1 MQNLHLPDANTLVP
15 TVIEQTNRGER
26 AFDLFSRL
34 MTQRIIWLPADVNYA
49 SVQILQGSLLHLD
62 SEDAEKPIH
71 FYINSPGGSVY
82 DGNGLLDTIDLV
94 KAPVYTYCAGLAA
107 SFGASLL
114 ASGEP
119 GYRHVTRRSRVMIHE
134 VRNNGGGGG
143 TVTDLDIRMDEMKLI
158 NDLLVEDLYAKLR
171 DDAPNKPGSV
181 EELRDYMSRDRWM
194 SAEEAVAFGLADQVL

>member
-1 MQNLHLPDANTLVP
+1 MNEFPIPGANTLVP
-15 TVIEQTNRGER
+15 TVIEQTSRGER

-34 MTQRIIWLPADVNYA
+34 MTQRIVWLPADVNYA
-49 SVQILQGSLLHLD
+49 SVQVLQGSLLHLD
-62 SEDAEKPIH
+62 SEDPEKPIH

-107 SFGASLL
+107 SFGAMLL

-134 VRNNGGGGG
+134 VRNSGGGGG
-143 TVTDLDIRMDEMKLI
+143 TVTDLKIQMGEMDLI

-171 DDAPNKPGSV
+171 EDAPNKPESV
-181 EELRDYMSRDRWM
+181 DELREYMSRDRWM
-194 SAEEAVAFGLADQVL
+194 SAEEAVAYGLADQVL